1 MKLQKALNI
10 IKRSPSI
17 SLWRDESSGTQLL
30 SNGYAAYDVSSWPF
44 IETQEELAAILGIDD
59 MKKHTFNIGEIP
71 NICRPRNDGIPADRK
86 YITINYRGYDH
97 TFLDAN
103 GKIIAVNPKYL
114 SPFDEGA
121 LYEYIDCDD
130 GEIIAVGGFIKD
142 GYVLPQL
149 PDQKYKAALEEIYRG
164 L

>member
-10 IKRSPSI
+10 IKKSPSI
-17 SLWRDESSGTQLL
+17 SLWRDEATGTQLL
-30 SNGYAAYDVSSWPF
+30 SNGYAAYDVSNWPF

-86 YITINYRGYDH
+86 YITINHRGCDH

-103 GKIIAVNPKYL
+103 GKIIIVEPKYL
-114 SPFDEGA
+114 SPFDEEA
-121 LYEYIDCDD
+121 LYEYIDCED
-130 GEIIAVGGFIKD
+130 GQIIAVGGFIKE
-142 GYVLPQL
+142 GYVLPRSPGQIF
-149 PDQKYKAALEEIYRG
+149 KAAVEEIYRG
-164 L
+164 I

>member
-10 IKRSPSI
+10 IKKSPSI
-17 SLWRDESSGTQLL
+17 SLWRDEATGTQLL
-30 SNGYAAYDVSSWPF
+30 SNGYAAYDVSNWPF

-86 YITINYRGYDH
+86 YITINHRGYDH

-103 GKIIAVNPKYL
+103 GKIIIVEPKYL
-114 SPFDEGA
+114 YPFDEDA
-121 LYEYIDCDD
+121 LYEYIDCED
-130 GEIIAVGGFIKD
+130 GQIIAVGGFIKE
-142 GYVLPQL
+142 GYVLPRS
-149 PDQKYKAALEEIYRG
+149 PDQKFKAAVEEIYRG
-164 L
+164 I